1 LRVLCALKLTVC
13 RALALHGAWL
23 LSDIHGSRRN
33 ERVLGTVSVYFPAVI
48 VQQEVMVP
56 TEQNPVRNVC
66 GAVIPIPLLDVV
78 GFAPRWRSFATAEP
92 ATTISCGEG
101 DALGS
106 GEHPLFATN
115 VERLKAFVEHNV

>member
-1 LRVLCALKLTVC
+1 M
-13 RALALHGAWL
+13 
-23 LSDIHGSRRN
+23 
-33 ERVLGTVSVYFPAVI
+33 PAK
-48 VQQEVMVP
+48 
-56 TEQNPVRNVC
+56 QNPVCDIRI
-66 GAVIPIPLLDVV
+66 AVVAIPLLDVV

-115 VERLKAFVEHNV
+115 VERLKAFVEHNF

>member
-1 LRVLCALKLTVC
+1 MM
-13 RALALHGAWL
+13 
-23 LSDIHGSRRN
+23 
-33 ERVLGTVSVYFPAVI
+33 PA
-48 VQQEVMVP
+48 
-56 TEQNPVRNVC
+56 EQNPVRNVC

-78 GFAPRWRSFATAEP
+78 GFAPRWRSFAPAEA

-115 VERLKAFVEHNV
+115 VEWLKVVVKHDF